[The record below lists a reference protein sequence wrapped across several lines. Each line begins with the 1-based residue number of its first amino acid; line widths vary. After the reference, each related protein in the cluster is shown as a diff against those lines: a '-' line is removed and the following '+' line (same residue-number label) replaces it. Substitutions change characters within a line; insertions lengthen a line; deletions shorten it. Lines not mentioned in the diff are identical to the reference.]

1 MTTEAVSTAA
11 MDEASMQE
19 LVAKYYS
26 DPTAR
31 DARAEPFAFWT
42 ALRSYDPVFHFEAQ
56 DRWMVTGYEEMK
68 QAGAFPE
75 FSYKRSSKCPY
86 NPGAALGRSRTLL
99 NESFMLYLDPPEH
112 SKYRAAV
119 RRTFSGPT
127 ARKWRPTIR
136 GWARDIVRQLPRDEE
151 FDFVSELAL
160 PVPFHFTCQL
170 LGIPFEDWHEIKQ
183 YADDFQRLFLP
194 NPTPEEERT
203 GDENF
208 DKFCGYLA
216 PYLEARESGRV
227 YKDDLLQEFVE
238 AKQRGEFT
246 ADEIAMF
253 AQILTVG
260 GHETTTALFTQG
272 MMDLLDHPDQWQML
286 KDEPE
291 MIEQAV
297 EEILRF
303 SGPSIQMQER
313 YPTEDITL
321 GGHLI
326 PKGATVVTHPSAA
339 NRDPRVFDDPEQLD
353 ITRDHAN
360 LAFGFGPHFC
370 IAASLVRVEAQE
382 IFSAIAEEA
391 PGIEITQTEPV
402 EYSTLDTLR
411 MPQSLKV
418 RIPS

>member
-1 MTTEAVSTAA
+1 MTTEAASTAA
-11 MDEASMQE
+11 MDEATMQE

-42 ALRSYDPVFHFEAQ
+42 ALRSFDPVFHFEAQ
-56 DRWMVTGYEEMK
+56 DRWMITGYEEMK
-68 QAGAFPE
+68 QAGAYPD

-86 NPGAALGRSRTLL
+86 NPAAAVGRSRSLL

-127 ARKWRPTIR
+127 ARKWRPIIR

-170 LGIPFEDWHEIKQ
+170 LGIPFEDWHKIKR

-194 NPTPEEERT
+194 HPSPEEERT
-203 GDENF
+203 GDQNF
-208 DKFCGYLA
+208 EMFCDYLA

-227 YKDDLLQEFVE
+227 FKDDLLQEFVE

-246 ADEIAMF
+246 ADEVAMF

-272 MMDLLDHPDQWQML
+272 MIDLLDHPDQWQLL
-286 KDEPE
+286 KDTPE

-313 YPTEDITL
+313 YPTEDIML

-339 NRDPRVFDDPEQLD
+339 NRDPRVFDNPERLD
-353 ITRDHAN
+353 VTRDHAN

>member
-1 MTTEAVSTAA
+1 MNTAT
-11 MDEASMQE
+11 MDAATMEDM
-19 LVAKYYS
+19 VAEYYA

-31 DARAEPFAFWT
+31 GARAEPFEFWT
-42 ALRSYDPVFHFEAQ
+42 ALRSFDPVFHFQARDQ
-56 DRWMVTGYEEMK
+56 WMVTGYEEMK

-86 NPGAALGRSRTLL
+86 DPGAAAGRSRTLL

-112 SKYRAAV
+112 TKYRAAV

-136 GWARDIVRQLPRDEE
+136 GWARDLVRGLPRDEE

-170 LGIPFEDWHEIKQ
+170 LGIPFEDWHKIKQ

-194 NPTPEEERT
+194 NPSAEEERT
-203 GDENF
+203 GDANF
-208 DKFCGYLA
+208 DKFCEYLA
-216 PYLEARESGRV
+216 PYIEERESGRV
-227 YKDDLLQEFVE
+227 VKDDLLQEFIE

-246 ADEIAMF
+246 ADEVAMF

-272 MMDLLDHPDQWQML
+272 MIDLLAHPDQWQLL
-286 KDEPE
+286 KDTPE

-297 EEILRF
+297 EEILRY

-313 YPTEDITL
+313 YPTEDIML

-339 NRDPRVFDDPEQLD
+339 NRDPRVFDDAERLD

-391 PGIEITQTEPV
+391 PGIEITQAEPV

-411 MPQSLKV
+411 LPLSLKV